1 MTRGILAGIA
11 ITCHLNFFSFL
22 HPTNA
27 GFLLEKPITP
37 GALPTPI
44 EQILSVEGS
53 LGMRP
58 AYKLILFLLGLKM
71 EAQVPFIPETAPFS
85 PGQRAWLNG
94 FLAGLFSQQSAKPE
108 AAKVRANIYF
118 GTETGNCEA
127 LAKQTAKLL
136 QSRGFESEAINLSKI
151 SSGAL
156 TAETYALLIIS
167 TFGDGDPPESAKTF
181 CNELQAPDHPRLP
194 QLQYSVLA
202 LGDKNYERFCQCG
215 KDIDNRLEALGGQR
229 IYQRVDCDVDYEAAA
244 EGWRNG
250 VSTVLEAAPKKPAK
264 SGAELLPRSAPPKPA
279 PAKAATAE
287 ETVYDRKHP
296 FLARLS
302 TNRLLTGP
310 GSAKETRHFEI
321 SLNGSNL
328 SYTAGDALGIVP
340 CNCPELVEQILRA
353 LNCDGEEAVP
363 GPDGNEAPLHKAL
376 LEFYEITK
384 IPSGLLR
391 CVAERSA
398 DPSLR
403 ELLEPVA
410 ADRLKGFLGQR
421 EIVDLLLEHSS
432 SKISA
437 TEFVSYL
444 KKLAPRLYSIASSPA
459 AHGSSVHLTI
469 SIVRYETNG
478 RRRKGV
484 CSTFLADR
492 VHQNVGTFV
501 HRSQHF
507 RLPADP
513 AKPVIMVGPGTGI
526 APFRGF
532 LYEREAVA
540 ATGPNWL
547 FFGDQKESTDFLY
560 HDELIR
566 FKKNGVLTRFN
577 TAFSRDQ
584 AQKIYVQQRM
594 LENGGELWA
603 WLEAGAHF
611 YVCGDA
617 QRMAKDVDEALRTII
632 EQAGNKSA
640 EEAAAYVKQ
649 LKAEH
654 RYQRD
659 VY

>member
-1 MTRGILAGIA
+1 
-11 ITCHLNFFSFL
+11 
-22 HPTNA
+22 
-27 GFLLEKPITP
+27 
-37 GALPTPI
+37 
-44 EQILSVEGS
+44 
-53 LGMRP
+53 
-58 AYKLILFLLGLKM
+58 M
-71 EAQVPFIPETAPFS
+71 EVQVPFIPENAPFS
-85 PGQRAWLNG
+85 PAQRAWLNG
-94 FLAGLFSQQSAKPE
+94 FLAGLFSQQPAKP
-108 AAKVRANIYF
+108 APAKVRANVYF

-136 QSRGFESEAINLSKI
+136 QARGFESEAINLNKI
-151 SSGAL
+151 ASSAL
-156 TAETYALLIIS
+156 TNETYALLIVS
-167 TFGDGDPPESAKTF
+167 TFGDGDPPDSAKIF
-181 CNELQAPDHPRLP
+181 YHELHAAEHPRLP

-215 KDIDNRLEALGGQR
+215 KDIDARLEALGGHR

-244 EGWRNG
+244 DAWRNG
-250 VSTVLEAAPKKPAK
+250 VVTVLEAATRNPVTASGEAPTPPPNKP
-264 SGAELLPRSAPPKPA
+264 APPKSA
-279 PAKAATAE
+279 VTI

-296 FLARLS
+296 FLARV
-302 TNRLLTGP
+302 TANRLLTGT

-321 SLNGSNL
+321 SLQGSNL
-328 SYTAGDALGIVP
+328 SYTAGDALGVVP
-340 CNCPELVEQILRA
+340 CNCPELVEQILHA

-363 GPDGNEAPLHKAL
+363 APDGNEVPLHKAL

-391 CVAERSA
+391 CIADRSA
-398 DPSLR
+398 DPTLR

-410 ADRLKGFLGQR
+410 ADRLKNFLHQR
-421 EIVDLLLEHSS
+421 EIVDLLLEQSS
-432 SKISA
+432 AKISA
-437 TEFVSYL
+437 TEFVSHL
-444 KKLAPRLYSIASSPA
+444 KKLQPRLYSIASSPA
-459 AHGSSVHLTI
+459 AHGNSVHLTI

-478 RRRKGV
+478 RKRKGV

-492 VHQNVGTFV
+492 VNQNVGAFV
-501 HRSQHF
+501 HRSPHF

-513 AKPVIMVGPGTGI
+513 ARPVIMVGPGTGI

-560 HDELIR
+560 QEELIR
-566 FKKNGVLTRFN
+566 LKKNGVLTRFS

-594 LENGGELWA
+594 LENAGELWA
-603 WLEAGAHF
+603 WLEEGAHF

-617 QRMAKDVDEALRTII
+617 QRMAKDVDAALHAII
-632 EQAGNKSA
+632 EQAGSKSA
-640 EEAAAYVKQ
+640 EDAAAYVKK